1 MNIAFV
7 LFITITCIQLSYYIF
22 IFSRFSFTKPTK
34 NKCSNIPVSVIICAR
49 NESKNI
55 QKHLPHILNQNYSN
69 FEIIL
74 INDGSYDNTLAI
86 FEATKEKY
94 KNTHQIKIVNVAEN
108 DNFWGNKKY
117 ALTLGIKAA
126 SNEHLLFIDAD
137 CKPVSNN
144 WISEM
149 TSNFTEEKE
158 IVLGYGTHQKVKNS
172 FLNKLLR
179 FETLYTAL
187 QYFSY
192 AKIGLPYM
200 GVGRNLAYKKS
211 LFFNSNGFAKHMHI
225 KSGYDDLFINENG
238 NRKNVAIVFS
248 PDSFTISKPKE
259 SFKSW
264 IHQKRR
270 HISAATHYKNI
281 HKLLLGMSYSVQ
293 LLFWILASLLLIFN
307 HQSEFIFV
315 IIGIR
320 LLVQY
325 IIFGIAAKKL
335 KESDLIL
342 GVPFF
347 EIFLILIHLF
357 IFIKNKISKPTH
369 W

>member
-1 MNIAFV
+1 MHVVFV
-7 LFITITCIQLSYYIF
+7 LFITITCIQLCYYIF
-22 IFSRFSFTKPTK
+22 IFSRFSITKPTK
-34 NKCSNIPVSVIICAR
+34 NKYSNIPVSVIICAR

-55 QKHLPHILNQNYSN
+55 QKHLSYILNQNYSN
-69 FEIIL
+69 FEIVL
-74 INDGSYDNTLAI
+74 INDGSDDNTLVL

-108 DNFWGNKKY
+108 EKFWGNKKY

-126 SNEHLLFIDAD
+126 SYEYLLFTDAD
-137 CKPVSNN
+137 CQPVSNN

-149 TSNFTEEKE
+149 TSQFSEKKE
-158 IVLGYGTHQKVKNS
+158 IILGYGAHQKVKNS
-172 FLNKLLR
+172 FFNKLIR

-192 AKIGLPYM
+192 TKIGLPYM

-211 LFFNSNGFAKHMHI
+211 LFFKANGFAKHMHI
-225 KSGYDDLFINENG
+225 KSGDDDLFINKNSTK
-238 NRKNVAIVFS
+238 NNVAIVFS
-248 PDSFTISKPKE
+248 FESFTISEPKK

-270 HISAATHYKNI
+270 HISTATYYKTI
-281 HKLLLGMSYSVQ
+281 HKILLSLSYSAQ
-293 LLFWILASLLLIFN
+293 LLFWLLASLLLIYTYQLKFVLLLIGIK
-307 HQSEFIFV
+307 IFV
-315 IIGIR
+315 
-320 LLVQY
+320 QY
-325 IIFGIAAKKL
+325 LIVGLAAKKL
-335 KESDLIL
+335 KEQDLIFL
-342 GVPFF
+342 IPLF
-347 EIFLILIHLF
+347 EIFLILIQLF